1 MKTTQVASSLALLG
15 LSWAMLA
22 ACGSDDKPSTSMVS
36 TEGGDASTGANGS
49 GANGS
54 GANGT
59 GANGAGGSLNIPTG
73 GADTMDGGAPSA
85 AGAGCGSTRVAADPP
100 LINVLIVVDKSASM
114 NNKPAGFAVDK
125 WTALHTALASTFDQ
139 TKAKIS
145 FGLELYPYSGKTGG
159 ALTSSCEMPAGDA
172 VVVPV
177 ADGSK
182 SAPLILKALD
192 DNPPSGQTPTAA
204 ALARAD
210 QYFTTGAGKAL
221 KGEKYVL
228 LATDGGPNCSQT
240 LKSCGIET
248 CTVNMDGLGCPS
260 KATNCCDPKNGDADG
275 VSNCLDEADSVAAV
289 AALAKHGIKTF
300 VVGIPGTEAYASTL
314 DALALKSGV
323 ENPDAPPAYF
333 AVSAE
338 KGAAGL
344 GDVLSSI
351 TTGLVTSCKLQ
362 LEAVPPVPNDV
373 YVVVGQTNGSGVALE
388 QDDPNG
394 WVYDNSVTPPAIVI
408 QGSACT
414 KLEADGAPYIN
425 VSYGCPNFD
434 PPK

>member
-1 MKTTQVASSLALLG
+1 
-15 LSWAMLA
+15 MLV
-22 ACGSDDKPSTSMVS
+22 ACGSDDEPSTSMVS
-36 TEGGDASTGANGS
+36 TDGGDNGTGANGS
-49 GANGS
+49 GANGT
-54 GANGT
+54 GANGL

-73 GADTMDGGAPSA
+73 GADSVEGGASSA

-114 NNKPAGFAVDK
+114 NNKPTGFAVDK
-125 WTALHTALASTFDQ
+125 WTALHSALAGTFDQ
-139 TKAKIS
+139 TKTKIS

-159 ALTSSCEMPAGDA
+159 ALTSSSEMPAGDA
-172 VVVPV
+172 VVVPI

-221 KGEKYVL
+221 QGEKYVL

-240 LKSCGIET
+240 LKACGIET

-362 LEAVPPVPNDV
+362 LRAVPPVPDDV
-373 YVVVGQTNGSGVALE
+373 YVVVGQTNGPGVALE
-388 QDDPNG
+388 QDEPNG
-394 WVYDNSVTPPAIVI
+394 WVYDNSVSPPAIVI
-408 QGSACT
+408 QGSACA

-425 VSYGCPNFD
+425 VSYGCPDFD